1 MINRVERETG
11 FEPATLGMGGRCSTP
26 ELLPHGANYTL
37 DLGLSSSLRAVTHSV
52 MFRRAAQ
59 ASVCPSARVISVFAV
74 RFKHRPHPNPPR
86 GRGGNRDSSPVH
98 GGGWE
103 GGIFPVH
110 GGGWEGGILKNQ
122 RKGTYQSRGQS
133 LPIGYTPAY
142 PTHRRNTYARTK
154 THMRRCWTVRGV
166 RWCPRVE
173 RSYKWRYLPVAIDP
187 LSGEVW
193 QRWSERLGREE
204 AATLSSY
211 SQAPSC

>member
-103 GGIFPVH
+103 LVRVH
-110 GGGWEGGILKNQ
+110 RFDTE
-122 RKGTYQSRGQS
+122 S
-133 LPIGYTPAY
+133 LRQG
-142 PTHRRNTYARTK
+142 RFS
-154 THMRRCWTVRGV
+154 
-166 RWCPRVE
+166 PR
-173 RSYKWRYLPVAIDP
+173 
-187 LSGEVW
+187 
-193 QRWSERLGREE
+193 GRERVGAPCCPHPLCPPLPRGGRGGLWSAE
-204 AATLSSY
+204 AKLPPTLKLTLQHSKQVS
-211 SQAPSC
+211 ARLPSPTSWERGWG